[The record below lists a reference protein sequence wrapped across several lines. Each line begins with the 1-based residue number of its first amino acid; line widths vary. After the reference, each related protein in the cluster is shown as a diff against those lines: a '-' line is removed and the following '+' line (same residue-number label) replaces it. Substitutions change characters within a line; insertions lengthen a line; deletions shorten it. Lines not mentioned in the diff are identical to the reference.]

1 MSSKL
6 LNEIK
11 DITWGCEF
19 QQLSIDSA
27 PANIHVC
34 LVKVNSLPH
43 IATECISTIADSTW
57 ISKLDPRTARGY
69 RKTAGQTASV
79 LIRIFN
85 DFIAGSNSSKVG
97 ADFGE
102 MMVSIGSA
110 AALASLLR
118 HKSLPVAELWKP
130 QVKQNEGFD
139 FHTECGSP
147 FINFGEAKFSDSAS
161 PHGLAIPQ
169 IKRFIEEEKHY
180 RDRVHL
186 INIAMDDS
194 IENFDMDKFGVVA
207 SFSINGKDPEVV
219 LTNAVK
225 SSIVAFKDMK
235 LEHIYLVGVVHK

>member
-19 QQLSIDSA
+19 QQLSIASA
-27 PANIHVC
+27 PKNIHVC
-34 LVKVNSLPH
+34 LVKVNSLTH

-57 ISKLDPRTARGY
+57 ISKLDPRVARGY
-69 RKTAGQTASV
+69 TKTVGQTANV
-79 LIRIFN
+79 LSRIFN
-85 DFIAGSNSSKVG
+85 DFIVNGNSSKIG

-110 AALASLLR
+110 AALASLLK
-118 HKSLPVAELWKP
+118 HKNLPVAELWKP

-147 FINFGEAKFSDSAS
+147 FINFGEAKFSDSDS

-169 IKRFIEEEKHY
+169 IKNFLVEEKHY

-186 INIAMDDS
+186 INIAMGDS
-194 IENFDMDKFGVVA
+194 IDNFDMDKFGVVA
-207 SFSINGKDPEVV
+207 SFSINAKNPELV
-219 LTNAVK
+219 LSNAVK
-225 SSIVAFKDMK
+225 SSIDAFKDIK
-235 LEHIYLVGVVHK
+235 LENIYLVGVVHK